1 MENTLKIE
9 RYEKISLVDFDRVI
23 DLFGKLRDE
32 WKDELSTHMKISNI
46 GVGIPQSV
54 SAVREIIDDI
64 GNFYELSHAEAY
76 VPKHFAVTADFKKG
90 TLLIRCKDAVIL
102 AHICNLW
109 QETVE
114 KVEISRDLLKMAVP
128 LESLRFAFSCLD
140 PEGRLSETPQD
151 GLVIER
157 CYYLQYMKEIEMS
170 HILSRFASFLK
181 ENQNS
186 DGGWNLF
193 PDHRSTV
200 LPTANALLILTSAG
214 EFDPVSSTVRFL
226 MSKRKEDAFWNQAGY
241 PKTVVTAIVSLSLMK
256 SQIYDDSIIHSLLK
270 TGKILLEES
279 QGIENDAIIVD
290 ALKQA
295 KVNLDDL
302 NVIFKRRIENQDFES
317 ISTPEQVISALIIS
331 HACGKSKSDPE
342 VRKII
347 DRLIKLRNPD
357 GGWPSS
363 NQNKSSSL
371 YTTIAAVVALNRVDY
386 FESEQM
392 LEQIG

>member
-9 RYEKISLVDFDRVI
+9 RCEKISLVDFDRVI
-23 DLFGKLRDE
+23 NFFGKLRDE
-32 WKDELSTHMKISNI
+32 WKNELSTHMKISNI

-54 SAVREIIDDI
+54 SVVREIIDDI

-76 VPKHFAVTADFKKG
+76 VPNHFAVTADFKHG

-102 AHICNLW
+102 EHICNLW

-114 KVEISRDLLKMAVP
+114 KVEISRDLLKMAIP
-128 LESLRFAFSCLD
+128 LESLRFVFSCLD

-226 MSKRKEDAFWNQAGY
+226 TSKRKEDAFWNQAGY
-241 PKTVVTAIVSLSLMK
+241 PKTVVTAIVSLSLIK
-256 SQIYDDSIIHSLLK
+256 SQIYDESMIHSLLK
-270 TGKILLEES
+270 ISKILLEES
-279 QGIENDAIIVD
+279 QGIENDAIIID

-295 KVNLDDL
+295 KVNLDNL
-302 NVIFKRRIENQDFES
+302 NAIFKRRIENQYFES
-317 ISTPEQVISALIIS
+317 ISTPEQAISALIIS
-331 HACGKSKSDPE
+331 HACGKSKSDLE

-386 FESEQM
+386 FGTE
-392 LEQIG
+392 